1 MTPPFARRSPA
12 ALLAVLALAA
22 CAGAPAP
29 ATSPAPAAPASTA
42 DPAPGV
48 VTSAPA
54 QGTPAELAAIAQ
66 ARRDSARL
74 AFTAADVEFMTMMIA
89 HHAQAIVMAEMAPT
103 HGASTAVRTLAGRI
117 VNAQRDEIG
126 IAQRWLRDRGQPVP
140 DVSPG
145 GAVTMPAAP
154 ATAGGAPAAGAAHH
168 GAHHGAG
175 HAAMPG
181 MLTEAQLREL
191 DAARGRD
198 FDRLFLTFMI
208 QHHRGAVAMV
218 EQLFGSYGAG
228 QDETVF
234 KFASDVNV
242 DQTTEI
248 ARMQQMLATIVF
260 EGRDP

>member
-1 MTPPFARRSPA
+1 MTPPFARRTPA
-12 ALLAVLALAA
+12 ALLAVLTLAA

-29 ATSPAPAAPASTA
+29 AAAPAPAPPAPTA
-42 DPAPGV
+42 AAPGV

-74 AFTAADVEFMTMMIA
+74 AFTAADVEFMTTMIA

-103 HGASTAVRTLAGRI
+103 HGASPAVRTLAGRI
-117 VNAQRDEIG
+117 INAQRDEIG

-140 DVSPG
+140 EVSAD
-145 GAVTMPAAP
+145 GAVAMPAPAAAP
-154 ATAGGAPAAGAAHH
+154 AAAASHHGMHH
-168 GAHHGAG
+168 GAD

-198 FDRLFLTFMI
+198 FDRLFLSFMI

-218 EQLFGSYGAG
+218 EKLFGSYGAA

>member
-1 MTPPFARRSPA
+1 MTPPFARRMPA
-12 ALLAVLALAA
+12 ASLAVLALAA

-29 ATSPAPAAPASTA
+29 AASPTPASTA
-42 DPAPGV
+42 APAPGV

-117 VNAQRDEIG
+117 INAQRDEIG

-140 DVSPG
+140 EVSAG
-145 GAVTMPAAP
+145 GAVTMPAP
-154 ATAGGAPAAGAAHH
+154 AAAPAAGAAHQ
-168 GAHHGAG
+168 GMHHGAD

-198 FDRLFLTFMI
+198 FDRLFLSFMI

-218 EQLFGSYGAG
+218 EKLFGSYGAG